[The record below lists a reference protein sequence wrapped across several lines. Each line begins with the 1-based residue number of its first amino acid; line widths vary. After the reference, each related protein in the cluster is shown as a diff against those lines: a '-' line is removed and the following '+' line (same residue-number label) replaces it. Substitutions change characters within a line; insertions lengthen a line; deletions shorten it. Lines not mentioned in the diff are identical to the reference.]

1 VPAQDPLYDFPPESL
16 TVYGQ
21 QAAAPSTW
29 PVRTRQ
35 RDETDSTSRVIS
47 FVLGFALASLIAW
60 LGSIRADRPPT
71 ATATDAVATAGI
83 PVVADTTGEIKN
95 SKEPAA
101 VIPSPETPAPLT
113 PAPVT
118 VASAPATPL
127 PVESAPV
134 ASAAP
139 VKTTPTRVPPVAPA
153 QPRTPSSAPPGY
165 RGGLVLNSTPAGAEV
180 VVNGKVVGQT
190 PVVLSDLPVGSRAL
204 IVRRDGY
211 SPWSTSVRIVANQRT
226 TVQATL
232 TPVP

>member
-1 VPAQDPLYDFPPESL
+1 MSAQDPLYDFPPESM
-16 TVYGQ
+16 TVYGD

-29 PVRTRQ
+29 PVRTRP

-60 LGSIRADRPPT
+60 LGSIRADRP
-71 ATATDAVATAGI
+71 ATAPVTDAVATAGI
-83 PVVADTTGEIKN
+83 PVVADTTGEIKH

-101 VIPSPETPAPLT
+101 VIPSPETPPPV
-113 PAPVT
+113 PAT
-118 VASAPATPL
+118 VESAPATPL
-127 PVESAPV
+127 PVVSGPV
-134 ASAAP
+134 APATP
-139 VKTTPTRVPPVAPA
+139 VKTVPTRVPPVAPA

-190 PVVLSDLPVGSRAL
+190 PVVLNDLPVGSRAL

-232 TPVP
+232 SPVP